1 MSFTESGFVVIDKP
15 QGVTSHDVVAK
26 VRKTLG
32 TRKVGHAGT
41 LDPMATG
48 VLVIGVNQATRFL
61 DYIVSGSKEYEA
73 TVRLGMNTISDDKDG
88 EVISTFDASPLSE
101 DQIAKSFAKNVG
113 KISQLPSKVSAKKVQ
128 GKRAHALVRDGVEFE
143 LQPRDV
149 EISEIEIHSITKI
162 DKFVDVDVRVKC
174 SAGTYIRAI
183 ARDVG
188 ADLGVGGHLISLRR
202 TLVAPFELAVAQ
214 TLDEPLILIDI
225 YSTVSKA
232 LATLEVNSDIAERI
246 TFGKP
251 LDKKLDIS
259 NQPTA
264 LTFKN
269 QVLAIV
275 HRNSSNEI
283 EYRAVFANGL
293 DLELQD

>member
-162 DKFVDVDVRVKC
+162 DKFVDVEVRVKC

>member
-88 EVISTFDASPLSE
+88 EVISTFDTSQLTE

-149 EISEIEIHSITKI
+149 EISEIEIYSITKI

-202 TLVAPFELAVAQ
+202 TLVAPFDLAVAQ

>member
-15 QGVTSHDVVAK
+15 QGVTSHDVVAI

-48 VLVIGVNQATRFL
+48 VLVVGVNKATRLL
-61 DYIVSGSKEYEA
+61 DFIVAGKKEYEA
-73 TVRLGMNTISDDKDG
+73 TVRLGMNTISDDAEG
-88 EVISTFDASPLSE
+88 ETISTSDASHLDSE
-101 DQIAKSFAKNVG
+101 EIEKSFAKNVG

-128 GKRAHALVRDGVEFE
+128 GKRAHALVREGVEFE
-143 LQPRDV
+143 LQPREV
-149 EISEIEIHSITKI
+149 EIEEIEIKSITKTGE
-162 DKFVDVDVRVKC
+162 FVDVAIRVKC

-202 TLVAPFELAVAQ
+202 TLVAPFDLSQAQ
-214 TLDEPLILIDI
+214 NLEQPLQLIDV
-225 YSTVSKA
+225 YAATSKTLPTVEVD
-232 LATLEVNSDIAERI
+232 LEVANQI

-251 LDKKLDIS
+251 LNSLQLV
-259 NQPTA
+259 NNEPTA
-264 LTFKN
+264 LTLN
-269 QVLAIV
+269 SQVLAIV
-275 HRNSSNEI
+275 QQNDTGGI
-283 EYRAVFANGL
+283 DYRAVFASGS
-293 DLELQD
+293 DLSEED

>member
-88 EVISTFDASPLSE
+88 EVISTFDTSQLTE

-162 DKFVDVDVRVKC
+162 DKFVDVEVRVKC

-202 TLVAPFELAVAQ
+202 TLVAPFDLAVAR
-214 TLDEPLILIDI
+214 TLDEPLILIDV

-293 DLELQD
+293 DL